1 MAALGRALGDD
12 EPLTRGDL
20 VFFPGH
26 VGIMADAE
34 TLVHANAFW
43 MQVVAE
49 PLADVIARFPETTP
63 QPVLAR
69 KRIG

>member
-1 MAALGRALGDD
+1 M
-12 EPLTRGDL
+12 
-20 VFFPGH
+20 
-26 VGIMADAE
+26 MDAV

-69 KRIG
+69 RRIG